1 MNFMLSGNYL
11 SVLTVTLK
19 NNGSEQEALTVVKD
33 SVKTLYGISSPSTPL
48 KIGTKSW
55 TNDQIWKFHVT
66 RESNNS
72 YSGVGRTLLIDK
84 KIPKP
89 TDFSKYFF
97 NSPTIDIHRI
107 TSEAEFET
115 LAAELM

>member
-1 MNFMLSGNYL
+1 MLSGNYL
-11 SVLTVTLK
+11 SVLTVTLTK
-19 NNGSEQEALTVVKD
+19 NESEEEALTVIKD

-97 NSPTIDIHRI
+97 NSPAIDIHRI
-107 TSEAEFET
+107 TTEAEFET
-115 LAAELM
+115 FAAELM

>member
-1 MNFMLSGNYL
+1 
-11 SVLTVTLK
+11 
-19 NNGSEQEALTVVKD
+19 
-33 SVKTLYGISSPSTPL
+33 
-48 KIGTKSW
+48 
-55 TNDQIWKFHVT
+55 
-66 RESNNS
+66 
-72 YSGVGRTLLIDK
+72 LIDK

>member
-1 MNFMLSGNYL
+1 MTFMLSGNYL
-11 SVLTVTLK
+11 SVLSITVK
-19 NNGSEQEALTVVKD
+19 NNQSEEEALINIKD
-33 SVKTLYGISSPSTPL
+33 SVKTFYGVSSPSTPL

-55 TNDQIWKFHVT
+55 TNDQIWKFHVV
-66 RESNNS
+66 REANDS

-89 TDFSKYFF
+89 SDFSKYFF

-107 TSEAEFET
+107 TSEEEFET